1 MASIFGWEIRRQK
14 KDPVSFAPPI
24 HDDGA
29 ALVSAPAVGGSYG
42 TYVDLDGDVRNEAEL
57 ITKYREMDSNAEVRK
72 AVNHIVN
79 EAIVREKERPIVT
92 LDLDELEEELPPAIR
107 DVLYEEFE
115 EVLRLLEFNTSAF
128 DIFRRWYVDGRLYYH
143 AIIDKKSAQNGI
155 IELRY
160 VDPRKIK
167 KIREVKK
174 IPDPQNKQVMVQQ
187 TTQEYYVYNEKGF
200 NAQPNVSAG
209 IPTADIGIKIARDAV
224 VYVTSGI
231 LDTKGTSVLSYLH
244 DAIRPLNMFRTIQDA
259 AIIYRMVRAP
269 QRRVFYI
276 DVGNLPKQKAEQ
288 YIKEMMT
295 QYKNKLVFDPTT
307 GAIRDD
313 RKQITMLEDFW
324 LSRREGGRGTEIQNL
339 EGQANWGVMEEVE
352 FFLKQLY
359 QSLQVPLTRLDPAM
373 TVPLGHASEITRE
386 EVDFARFVDRIRS
399 RFAELF
405 LEVLERQVILKG
417 IMAPEEWD
425 AIRNQVEFTW
435 CRDNYF
441 SELKEMAVLNERF
454 TSLQLIAPFI
464 GQFVSNKWVRET
476 LLRQSEEDM
485 EKIDEEILE
494 ERENPLY
501 MVQTAFDGSPA
512 QVPGGM
518 NMPPLPPPD
527 VHRELMA
534 PKPKTR
540 K

>member
-1 MASIFGWEIRRQK
+1 MKIFGFEIRRQE
-14 KDPVSFAPPI
+14 PEQPSFAPPV

-29 ALVSAPAVGGSYG
+29 ALVSAPALGGSYG
-42 TYVDLDGDVRNEAEL
+42 TYVDLEGSVRNEAEL
-57 ITKYREMDSNAEVRK
+57 ITRYRQMDQNAEVRK
-72 AVNHIVN
+72 AINHICN
-79 EAIVREKERPIVT
+79 EAIVIERERPIVE
-92 LDLDELEEELPPAIR
+92 LDLDDLEEELPPNVI
-107 DVLYEEFE
+107 DVLHEEFD

-143 AIIDKKSAQNGI
+143 AIIDKKRFREGI
-155 IELRY
+155 LEMRY

-174 IPDPQNKQVMVQQ
+174 KPDAQNGQFQVQQ
-187 TTQEYYVYNEKGF
+187 TTAEYYVYNERGF
-200 NAQPNVSAG
+200 DSKPSPASYV
-209 IPTADIGIKIARDAV
+209 PTSDIGLKIAKDAV
-224 VYVTSGI
+224 VYVTSGL
-231 LDTKGTSVLSYLH
+231 LDEKGTMVLSYLN
-244 DAIRPLNMFRTIQDA
+244 DAIRPLNMFRTIQDS

-276 DVGNLPKQKAEQ
+276 DVGNLPKAKAEQ
-288 YIKEMMT
+288 YIQEMMT

-313 RKQITMLEDFW
+313 RKHITMLEDFW
-324 LSRREGGRGTEIQNL
+324 LSRREGGRGTQIENL
-339 EGQANWGVMEEVE
+339 EGQGSWGIMEEVE

-386 EVDFARFVDRIRS
+386 EVDFAKFVDRIRS

-405 LEVLERQVILKG
+405 LEILERQVILKG
-417 IMAPEEWD
+417 IMVPEEWD
-425 AIRNQVEFTW
+425 AIRSKFKFEW

-441 SELKEMAVLNERF
+441 SELKEMAVQNERF
-454 TSLQLIAPFI
+454 TSLQLIQPFV
-464 GQFVSNKWVRET
+464 GQFVSNKWVRENV
-476 LLRQSEEDM
+476 LRQSEEDM
-485 EKIDEEILE
+485 KKIDEEIME
-494 ERENPLY
+494 ERTDPMY
-501 MVQTAFDGSPA
+501 MVPTTFDGQPA

-518 NMPPLPPPD
+518 NLPPLPPPD
-527 VHRELMA
+527 VHRQLMA
-534 PKPKTR
+534 PKPKSN